1 LEHLDVTGPT
11 EAITANKLTSDPCSI
26 ASASPKDKKLAD
38 EIIVVMPRF
47 ASIPARKLE
56 MCTVYYTA
64 KFMMFVSFVC
74 LYILMHRTHKSTCSV
89 QLVDKFSSQK
99 KMHIARHVFLI
110 WNGPSGDWVT
120 NFVPKNAWFL
130 SKR

>member
-38 EIIVVMPRF
+38 EIIVVMPKF

-64 KFMMFVSFVC
+64 KFTMFVC
-74 LYILMHRTHKSTCSV
+74 LYIYTLMHRTHKSTCSV

>member
-1 LEHLDVTGPT
+1 LEHVDVTGPT

-64 KFMMFVSFVC
+64 KFTMFVC
-74 LYILMHRTHKSTCSV
+74 LYIYTYAPNP
-89 QLVDKFSSQK
+89 Q
-99 KMHIARHVFLI
+99 I